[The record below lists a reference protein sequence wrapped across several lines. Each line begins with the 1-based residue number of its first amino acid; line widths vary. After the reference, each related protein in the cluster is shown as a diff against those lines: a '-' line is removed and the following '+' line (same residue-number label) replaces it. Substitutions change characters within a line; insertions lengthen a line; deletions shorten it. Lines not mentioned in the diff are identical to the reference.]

1 MDVVSLDVF
10 KKHVR
15 ADDFADDDDYLTE
28 LLETAESAVIKAT
41 NRSKDELEQ
50 MEGKF
55 PPMLIHAMM
64 MLAAHWYNQRES
76 VSTVQMHAVPDA
88 LQALIKPFRK
98 LVDDSG
104 KNEI

>member
-1 MDVVSLDVF
+1 MTVVSLDVF

-55 PPMLIHAMM
+55 PPLLKQAMM